1 MKKAPRIGF
10 GIANFAVSAGVAW
23 AVFRGLPSRW
33 WVVDMGGALVI
44 TLMALSGGMLI
55 LDHALAPRITRIASG
70 FTLAVG
76 LALLGMLVTSA
87 SWLWGTYGAIGRG
100 GASIF
105 VIACVMVFPY
115 LIAFPAAELLW
126 IGPRNP
132 KS

>member
-1 MKKAPRIGF
+1 MKKGPRIGF
-10 GIANFAVSAGVAW
+10 GIANFFLAACVAW

-33 WVVDMGGALVI
+33 WLVDTGGALVV
-44 TLMALSGGMLI
+44 TLMALSGGMLL

-70 FTLAVG
+70 FTLAMG
-76 LALLGMLVTSA
+76 LALFGMLVTSA

-105 VIACVMVFPY
+105 ILVCVLVFPY
-115 LIAFPAAELLW
+115 LIAYPAATLLW
-126 IGPRNP
+126 IGPRAP